1 MNCPNCGKE
10 ILDEDASFC
19 PKCGESLEP
28 IDETKQKRTDLV
40 LAAAI
45 LSIIAAT
52 FSAGLGYISVYQ
64 YVTLVSYYGSSIL
77 LGFLILGILGIVAS
91 AFGLAGGMFML
102 KRKRFKVSMLGV
114 ILLLV
119 SVVGNYITLQHY
131 QYGFTEIILLSQI
144 SIIIFS
150 ILSGVLIFTSKTE
163 FT

>member
-1 MNCPNCGKE
+1 LNCPNCGKE

-45 LSIIAAT
+45 LSIIAAA

>member
-1 MNCPNCGKE
+1 LNCPTCGKE
-10 ILDEDASFC
+10 IIDEDASFC
-19 PKCGESLEP
+19 PKCGESLELMN
-28 IDETKQKRTDLV
+28 ETKQKRTDLV
-40 LAAAI
+40 LVAAI
-45 LSIIAAT
+45 LSIIAAA

>member
-1 MNCPNCGKE
+1 LNCPNCGKE